1 MSKEWILNIATNRWG
16 LNKKN
21 NVGPVSEW
29 IRECNPKNIK
39 DWENYYFEKLGIF
52 LSSKG
57 LLVNP
62 REYIQELGKKL
73 YIKIT
78 EVIQSEIEDIEE
90 VDCVQYL
97 YNLLINRTFQG
108 YKTEINTIYG
118 LLKNELDV
126 EIKPAPD
133 KWDRIFNV
141 DFYIKI
147 KEFYIGLQIKPIS
160 YNQMNQAYNWQ
171 EWLKNSHKK
180 FQEKYKGKV
189 FIIFSIKRDGKKEI
203 ANPEIIN
210 DIKKEIQRLKSL

>member
-21 NVGPVSEW
+21 SVGPVSEW

-39 DWENYYFEKLGIF
+39 DWENYYFEKLDIF

-57 LLVNP
+57 LLVDP
-62 REYIQELGKKL
+62 KEYIQELGKKL

-90 VDCVQYL
+90 EDCVQYL

-160 YNQMNQAYNWQ
+160 YNQMTQAYNWQ

-203 ANPEIIN
+203 ANPEIIHN
-210 DIKKEIQRLKSL
+210 IKKEIQRLKSL